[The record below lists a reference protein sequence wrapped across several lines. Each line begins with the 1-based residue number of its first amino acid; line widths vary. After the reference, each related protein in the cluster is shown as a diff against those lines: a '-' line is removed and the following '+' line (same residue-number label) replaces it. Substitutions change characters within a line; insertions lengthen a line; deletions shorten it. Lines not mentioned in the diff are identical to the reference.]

1 MYLMVENIRVEQ
13 EADPPEWN
21 TCRETF
27 RMELSEPQSSLALMR
42 SLHHAGPVRRP
53 QGRGICSE
61 PAPGPS
67 FHQVSLCTLMS
78 HLLFCFSQW

>member
-1 MYLMVENIRVEQ
+1 MVENIRVEQ

-42 SLHHAGPVRRP
+42 SLHHAGPV
-53 QGRGICSE
+53 
-61 PAPGPS
+61 
-67 FHQVSLCTLMS
+67 
-78 HLLFCFSQW
+78 